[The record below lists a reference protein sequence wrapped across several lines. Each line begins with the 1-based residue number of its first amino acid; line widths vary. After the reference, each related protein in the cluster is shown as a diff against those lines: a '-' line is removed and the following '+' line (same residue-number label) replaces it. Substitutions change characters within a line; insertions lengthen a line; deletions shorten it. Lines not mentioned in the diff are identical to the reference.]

1 VFVEGTRAA
10 AGTVIGI
17 LSVVA
22 TADAAGP
29 ETDAAGPETETDA
42 AGPASDGVGL
52 ASDGDGHE
60 AGTEREATATDL
72 AIDAELGDPAM
83 TNTLLVGAVTARTR
97 DTAAEI
103 GTVVVSRVVVT
114 VFS

>member
-1 VFVEGTRAA
+1 MFVEGTRAA

-29 ETDAAGPETETDA
+29 ETDA